1 MDRQQL
7 VNMMTALLQAT
18 LDEQN
23 EHGAVTATASLP
35 LVGDNAAITSMRL
48 VSFIADLETTL
59 ASDYGLEIS
68 LVSEQ
73 ALSRQKSPF
82 RSVDALADYI
92 VELTGAGAGAA
103 ASDQAASAA

>member
-1 MDRQQL
+1 MDRPRL
-7 VNMMTALLQAT
+7 ITMMTALLQAT
-18 LDEQN
+18 LDDQH
-23 EHGAVTATASLP
+23 EHDKVVATASLP
-35 LVGDNAAITSMRL
+35 LVGENAAITSMRL

-59 ASDYGLEIS
+59 ASDHGLNLT

-92 VELTGAGAGAA
+92 LELTDAG
-103 ASDQAASAA
+103 DQAVSAA

>member
-1 MDRQQL
+1 
-7 VNMMTALLQAT
+7 MTGLLQAT
-18 LDEQN
+18 LDDQN

-35 LVGDNAAITSMRL
+35 LVGENAAITSMRL

-59 ASDYGLEIS
+59 ASDYGLNLT

-73 ALSRQKSPF
+73 ALSRSKSPF

-92 VELTGAGAGAA
+92 LELTGSA
-103 ASDQAASAA
+103 DQAVSAA

>member
-1 MDRQQL
+1 
-7 VNMMTALLQAT
+7 MMTGLLQAT
-18 LDEQN
+18 LDDQN

-35 LVGDNAAITSMRL
+35 LVGENAAITSMRL

-59 ASDYGLEIS
+59 ASDYGLNLT

-73 ALSRQKSPF
+73 ALSRSKSPF

-92 VELTGAGAGAA
+92 LELTGTA
-103 ASDQAASAA
+103 DQAVSAA

>member
-7 VNMMTALLQAT
+7 VDMMMGLLQTT

-23 EHGAVTATASLP
+23 EHGAIVATASSP

-59 ASDYGLEIS
+59 ASDHGLEIS

-82 RSVDALADYI
+82 RSVDALAEYI
-92 VELTGAGAGAA
+92 LELTGA
-103 ASDQAASAA
+103 SDQTASAA

>member
-1 MDRQQL
+1 MDRQRL
-7 VNMMTALLQAT
+7 EGMMTALLQAT

-23 EHGAVTATASLP
+23 EHGAVVATATLP

-59 ASDYGLEIS
+59 ASDHGLEIT

-82 RSVDALADYI
+82 RSVEALAEYI
-92 VELTGAGAGAA
+92 LELIGGTE
-103 ASDQAASAA
+103 QAVSAA

>member
-1 MDRQQL
+1 MERQQL
-7 VNMMTALLQAT
+7 VGMMTALLQAT

-23 EHGAVTATASLP
+23 EHGAVTATATLP

-59 ASDYGLEIS
+59 ASDHGLEIS

-82 RSVDALADYI
+82 RSVEALAEYI
-92 VELTGAGAGAA
+92 LELIGGTE
-103 ASDQAASAA
+103 QAVSAA

>member
-7 VNMMTALLQAT
+7 ISMMTGLLQAT
-18 LDEQN
+18 LDDQN
-23 EHGAVTATASLP
+23 EHGSVAATPSLP
-35 LVGDNAAITSMRL
+35 LVGENAAITSMRL

-59 ASDYGLEIS
+59 ASDYGLNLT

-92 VELTGAGAGAA
+92 MELTGDERAV
-103 ASDQAASAA
+103 SAA

>member
-1 MDRQQL
+1 
-7 VNMMTALLQAT
+7 MMTGLLQAT
-18 LDEQN
+18 LDDQN
-23 EHGAVTATASLP
+23 EHGSVTATPSLP

-59 ASDYGLEIS
+59 ASDYGLNLT

-73 ALSRQKSPF
+73 ALSRSKSPF

-92 VELTGAGAGAA
+92 LELIGNA
-103 ASDQAASAA
+103 DQAVSAA

>member
-7 VNMMTALLQAT
+7 VGMMTALLQAT

-23 EHGAVTATASLP
+23 EHGAVTATATLP

-59 ASDYGLEIS
+59 ASDYGLEIT

-82 RSVDALADYI
+82 RSVEALAEYI
-92 VELTGAGAGAA
+92 LELIGGTE
-103 ASDQAASAA
+103 QAVSAA

>member
-1 MDRQQL
+1 MDRQRL
-7 VNMMTALLQAT
+7 ISMMTGLLQAT
-18 LDEQN
+18 LDDQN

-35 LVGDNAAITSMRL
+35 LVGENAAITSMRL

-59 ASDYGLEIS
+59 ASDYGLNLT

-73 ALSRQKSPF
+73 ALSRSKSPF

-92 VELTGAGAGAA
+92 LELTGTA
-103 ASDQAASAA
+103 DQAVSAA

>member
-1 MDRQQL
+1 MDRQRL
-7 VNMMTALLQAT
+7 ISMMTGLLQTT
-18 LDEQN
+18 LDDQN

-35 LVGDNAAITSMRL
+35 LVGENAAITSMRL

-59 ASDYGLEIS
+59 ASDYGLNLT

-73 ALSRQKSPF
+73 ALSRSKSPF

-92 VELTGAGAGAA
+92 LELTGSA
-103 ASDQAASAA
+103 DQAVSAA

>member
-1 MDRQQL
+1 MDRQRL
-7 VNMMTALLQAT
+7 IGMMTGLLQAT
-18 LDEQN
+18 LNEQN
-23 EHGAVTATASLP
+23 EHGATVATTSLP

-59 ASDYGLEIS
+59 ASDYDLNIT

-92 VELTGAGAGAA
+92 LELTGDERAV
-103 ASDQAASAA
+103 SAA

>member
-1 MDRQQL
+1 MDRQRL
-7 VNMMTALLQAT
+7 ISMMTGLLQAT
-18 LDEQN
+18 LDDQN

-35 LVGDNAAITSMRL
+35 LVGENAAITSMRL

-59 ASDYGLEIS
+59 ASDYGLNLT

-73 ALSRQKSPF
+73 ALSRSKSPF

-92 VELTGAGAGAA
+92 LELTGSA
-103 ASDQAASAA
+103 DQAVSAA

>member
-7 VNMMTALLQAT
+7 INMMTGLLQAT

-23 EHGAVTATASLP
+23 EQGRVVATTSLP
-35 LVGDNAAITSMRL
+35 LVGENAAITSMRL

-59 ASDYGLEIS
+59 ASEHGLNLT

-92 VELTGAGAGAA
+92 LELIG
-103 ASDQAASAA
+103 DEQAASAA

>member
-1 MDRQQL
+1 MDRQGL
-7 VNMMTALLQAT
+7 ITMMTGLLQAT
-18 LDEQN
+18 LDDQN

-35 LVGDNAAITSMRL
+35 LVGENAAITSMRL

-59 ASDYGLEIS
+59 ASDYGLNLT

-73 ALSRQKSPF
+73 ALSRSKSPF

-92 VELTGAGAGAA
+92 LEVTGTA
-103 ASDQAASAA
+103 DQAVSAA

>member
-7 VNMMTALLQAT
+7 ISMMTGLLQAT
-18 LDEQN
+18 LDDQN
-23 EHGAVTATASLP
+23 EHGSVAATASLP
-35 LVGDNAAITSMRL
+35 LVGENAAITSMRL

-59 ASDYGLEIS
+59 ASDHNLNLT

-73 ALSRQKSPF
+73 ALSRAKSPF

-92 VELTGAGAGAA
+92 LELIGE
-103 ASDQAASAA
+103 QRAASAA